1 MREVKKNID
10 NLNKNLNQVR
20 NLAKKDP
27 SDQFDQVMSG
37 FFEEASKEYA
47 LCTTLKGADF
57 KISNKINF
65 KKFKR
70 FYT

>member
-1 MREVKKNID
+1 MAQDELDREMREVKKNID

-47 LCTTLKGADF
+47 LCTTLKG
-57 KISNKINF
+57 
-65 KKFKR
+65 
-70 FYT
+70 T